1 MLGTWSESGGLLV
14 QSSGSTPANMKYN
27 DDISLTDYILEVKAK
42 KTGGPEGFLVAFRA
56 GSYLP
61 WWNLGGWGNTLSK
74 VENIDGTIV
83 GSLNTVAT
91 NVWYNIQIKVI
102 YSENR
107 YVGAI
112 GTGIPVEQWDTVDTV
127 IGQAPAQYSN
137 KICLATWA
145 TQVEYDNWR
154 IRKYAVVE
162 PAAEVVRHYA
172 KSASNL
178 PLSEPTAL
186 TTSFEYDDYNK
197 LAEIT
202 NPDSATETLS
212 YDDNGQ
218 LVKSE
223 KSTGE
228 VTTYEWN
235 DQGMLVKVILPNGE
249 PVEYEYDGNQRLI
262 SRKSSDGVD
271 NFVQSGWD
279 IVTKMDDVGKRTYYT
294 GMSAVSGGSSVSASG
309 SSSGSSSASSSSSSS
324 GSSCSTASVSGSAS
338 ESASASDSARY
349 FHYNHRGDT
358 VLVTDANGEILHN
371 LNYEAYGK
379 PTNNEGI
386 PINTLS
392 LSNAT
397 DPNNNTY
404 STGNTSGNTTGGSGG
419 NNLPNLFVGASGI
432 RYDTKTNLHY
442 MRFRWFSSSQMRF
455 ISPDLLMDLN
465 RYAYVS
471 GNPVNIIDILGLD
484 EIAVREINRNKVSVI
499 YEVVRWKDKVKDGKV
514 TRKVEYRLPELQ
526 DGWDMPGE
534 QRTLIRLAKSEIEI
548 FHKQQKQRIKEAGG
562 GEFMNVDPDHPEKGK
577 TDIIVCS
584 TWRDYFKKREIAK
597 LLQDRI
603 IERYYKKGRLVNI
616 EIKSY
621 DNTKNDKH
629 AYAYLRIILS
639 DNKGKTEV
647 FLLTE
652 TDAPPGGL
660 IHYQTYA
667 VPNPDNIVIEE
678 IKKNVRGY

>member
-1 MLGTWSESGGLLV
+1 M
-14 QSSGSTPANMKYN
+14 
-27 DDISLTDYILEVKAK
+27 
-42 KTGGPEGFLVAFRA
+42 
-56 GSYLP
+56 
-61 WWNLGGWGNTLSK
+61 
-74 VENIDGTIV
+74 
-83 GSLNTVAT
+83 
-91 NVWYNIQIKVI
+91 
-102 YSENR
+102 
-107 YVGAI
+107 
-112 GTGIPVEQWDTVDTV
+112 
-127 IGQAPAQYSN
+127 
-137 KICLATWA
+137 
-145 TQVEYDNWR
+145 
-154 IRKYAVVE
+154 
-162 PAAEVVRHYA
+162 
-172 KSASNL
+172 
-178 PLSEPTAL
+178 
-186 TTSFEYDDYNK
+186 
-197 LAEIT
+197 
-202 NPDSATETLS
+202 S

-228 VTTYEWN
+228 TTAYEWN
-235 DQGMLVKVILPNGE
+235 DQGMLVKVILPTGE

-294 GMSAVSGGSSVSASG
+294 GMSAVSGGSSASG
-309 SSSGSSSASSSSSSS
+309 SS
-324 GSSCSTASVSGSAS
+324 AS
-338 ESASASDSARY
+338 ESASDSARY

-358 VLVTDANGEILHN
+358 VLVTNANGEIIHN

-386 PINTLS
+386 PINNLS
-392 LSNAT
+392 LAN
-397 DPNNNTY
+397 
-404 STGNTSGNTTGGSGG
+404 STSPTGSASG
-419 NNLPNLFVGASGI
+419 NNLPNLYVGASGI